1 LKLTE
6 RIVDYLSK
14 RARRPL
20 NLKEIAQGLG
30 VADNEVD
37 ALKEALEQ
45 LAAQGRV
52 YRAKNQRYAIPSQ
65 INLVVGRVDMT
76 RRGAGFI
83 VPENKDR
90 SDVFVPPHKLGGA
103 THGDLVVARIEGRRG
118 RENPE
123 GRVLEVL
130 ERARTEVVGSFQ
142 RSRRFGFVVPDNP
155 RLKFDVF
162 VGPDDFAGAQEG
174 EKVVVAIEDWGDG
187 TKNPEGRIVEVLGP
201 PDAPG
206 VDILSI
212 IKTHGLEIDFPADVE
227 TRAAELRLDVER
239 ETRRRVDLRDRTSF
253 TIDPADAKDFDDALS
268 IRRLDD
274 ERFEVGVHIADVSH
288 FVAPGDPIDEE
299 AYERGTSIY
308 LVDRAIPMLPEA
320 LSSDLCSL
328 VPDEDRLTYSVIL
341 TVDAAAKVHAYD
353 IRETVIRSRFRL
365 TYGEAQAIIL
375 GEPDEEAHR
384 DILWE
389 IQTLRRMAK
398 ILSQNRLE
406 RGSLDFDL
414 PEAIVELDEEGFPID
429 IQESVR
435 LDSMRLIEE
444 FMLLAN
450 ETVAQ
455 HAHRLK
461 VPFLYRV
468 HEPPAPEAVER
479 IRTFL
484 AALGYDL
491 PGNAA
496 RLDPRSFAEVIERAR
511 GKPEEELVNTVVLR
525 SMKQARYRAENI
537 GHFGLASEHYTHF
550 TSPIRRYPD
559 LVVHRLLK
567 RIEAGERWKD
577 PKKRETLQSRL
588 ESIAEHCSIRERLAV
603 EAERDSIDLK
613 KVEFMER
620 HIGDEFTGK
629 ISGVTAFGFF
639 VRLDKYF
646 VEGLVHMHELDDDY
660 YEFHEDKYALVG
672 RNAGKRYRLADP
684 VRVRVAGVDKD
695 RRQIDFQLV
704 REEPEKKRKEKGQK
718 RARERSR

>member
-1 LKLTE
+1 
-6 RIVDYLSK
+6 
-14 RARRPL
+14 
-20 NLKEIAQGLG
+20 
-30 VADNEVD
+30 
-37 ALKEALEQ
+37 
-45 LAAQGRV
+45 
-52 YRAKNQRYAIPSQ
+52 
-65 INLVVGRVDMT
+65 
-76 RRGAGFI
+76 
-83 VPENKDR
+83 
-90 SDVFVPPHKLGGA
+90 
-103 THGDLVVARIEGRRG
+103 
-118 RENPE
+118 
-123 GRVLEVL
+123 
-130 ERARTEVVGSFQ
+130 
-142 RSRRFGFVVPDNP
+142 
-155 RLKFDVF
+155 
-162 VGPDDFAGAQEG
+162 
-174 EKVVVAIEDWGDG
+174 
-187 TKNPEGRIVEVLGP
+187 
-201 PDAPG
+201 
-206 VDILSI
+206 
-212 IKTHGLEIDFPADVE
+212 
-227 TRAAELRLDVER
+227 
-239 ETRRRVDLRDRTSF
+239 
-253 TIDPADAKDFDDALS
+253 
-268 IRRLDD
+268 
-274 ERFEVGVHIADVSH
+274 
-288 FVAPGDPIDEE
+288 
-299 AYERGTSIY
+299 
-308 LVDRAIPMLPEA
+308 
-320 LSSDLCSL
+320 
-328 VPDEDRLTYSVIL
+328 
-341 TVDAAAKVHAYD
+341 
-353 IRETVIRSRFRL
+353 
-365 TYGEAQAIIL
+365 
-375 GEPDEEAHR
+375 
-384 DILWE
+384 
-389 IQTLRRMAK
+389 
-398 ILSQNRLE
+398 
-406 RGSLDFDL
+406 
-414 PEAIVELDEEGFPID
+414 
-429 IQESVR
+429 
-435 LDSMRLIEE
+435 
-444 FMLLAN
+444 MLLAN

-588 ESIAEHCSIRERLAV
+588 ESIAEHCSIRERVAV